1 MEATPTQVLIW
12 EKMDVICQKDP
23 AALDFY
29 KGLCDTVL
37 TWDHIIDSDTPWEDE
52 KEMANRTFHFLLID
66 APLNTFFI
74 KHKESLVPVL
84 MNAISAWHFS
94 NEDRV
99 PKIKAYD
106 IYTEVA
112 CTIAL
117 ILGGRLAVE
126 EHIPELRRL
135 QWKNCQEDDLVDG
148 GKK

>member
-1 MEATPTQVLIW
+1 MEATPTQIIIW
-12 EKMDVICQKDP
+12 DKMDAICRDNP
-23 AALDFY
+23 AALSFY
-29 KGLCDTVL
+29 QGLCETVL
-37 TWDHIIDSDTPWEDE
+37 TWDHIIDDEEVE
-52 KEMANRTFHFLLID
+52 KEMANRAFHFLLID
-66 APLNTFFI
+66 APLNPFFT

-94 NEDRV
+94 NEDTV

-117 ILGGRLAVE
+117 ILGGRQAVE

-135 QWKNCQEDDLVDG
+135 QWQNCQEDDLADG